1 MTIKLR
7 GRLFWGFCVISTSS
21 LVLAGSALWIS
32 GFGNL
37 ERLRGAGFGSP
48 NPLIFYTVL
57 VTAGSSG
64 LFAAILTG
72 MVALRSGKTVSVEI
86 FFFALWAFCQSFE
99 LAKAGSL
106 VLGMHGASS
115 VAFEIVTRAALF
127 GRYTGTIALFSG
139 SLFSVGL
146 KQERGMPVLTTTL
159 MAGLL
164 FASIQPLNS
173 VFPGVNFLAD
183 RGMES
188 LAGVFEIAV
197 TVMAVANYTIA
208 WRSGKDRDY
217 LNAGFGLVACVAA
230 SSMMRSSASPWITAV
245 AIPVLAGGTWL
256 HLKSLHDYYLWR

>member
-1 MTIKLR
+1 
-7 GRLFWGFCVISTSS
+7 
-21 LVLAGSALWIS
+21 
-32 GFGNL
+32 
-37 ERLRGAGFGSP
+37 
-48 NPLIFYTVL
+48 
-57 VTAGSSG
+57 
-64 LFAAILTG
+64 
-72 MVALRSGKTVSVEI
+72 
-86 FFFALWAFCQSFE
+86 
-99 LAKAGSL
+99 
-106 VLGMHGASS
+106 
-115 VAFEIVTRAALF
+115 
-127 GRYTGTIALFSG
+127 
-139 SLFSVGL
+139 
-146 KQERGMPVLTTTL
+146 

-208 WRSGKDRDY
+208 WRSGKDRGY